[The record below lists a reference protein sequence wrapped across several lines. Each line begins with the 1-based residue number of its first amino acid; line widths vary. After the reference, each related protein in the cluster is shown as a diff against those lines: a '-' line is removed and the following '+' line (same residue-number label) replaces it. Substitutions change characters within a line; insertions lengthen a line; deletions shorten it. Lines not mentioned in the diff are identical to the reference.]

1 MFVRIYQFKPLGS
14 YDKIIKVQQ
23 IIVLKKGAEEM
34 SKIYHIKPKDNRK
47 KQKEPLWKYIFV
59 IAIVIFFL
67 MLRDHRIDL
76 SGLYN
81 FILSTKGILNR

>member
-1 MFVRIYQFKPLGS
+1 
-14 YDKIIKVQQ
+14 
-23 IIVLKKGAEEM
+23 M
-34 SKIYHIKPKDNRK
+34 SKIYHINPKDNRK
-47 KQKEPLWKYIFV
+47 KQKEPLWKYILV

-67 MLRDHRIDL
+67 LLRDHRIDL

>member
-1 MFVRIYQFKPLGS
+1 
-14 YDKIIKVQQ
+14 
-23 IIVLKKGAEEM
+23 M
-34 SKIYHIKPKDNRK
+34 SIIYHIKPKDTRK
-47 KQKEPLWKYIFV
+47 NQKEPLWKYILV

-81 FILSTKGILNR
+81 FILSTKGILSR

>member
-1 MFVRIYQFKPLGS
+1 MSIIYR
-14 YDKIIKVQQ
+14 
-23 IIVLKKGAEEM
+23 
-34 SKIYHIKPKDNRK
+34 IKPKDNRK
-47 KQKEPLWKYIFV
+47 NQKEPLWKYILV

-81 FILSTKGILNR
+81 FILSTKGILSR

>member
-1 MFVRIYQFKPLGS
+1 
-14 YDKIIKVQQ
+14 
-23 IIVLKKGAEEM
+23 M
-34 SKIYHIKPKDNRK
+34 SIIYHIKPKDNRK
-47 KQKEPLWKYIFV
+47 NQKEPLWKYILV

-81 FILSTKGILNR
+81 FILSTRGILSR

>member
-1 MFVRIYQFKPLGS
+1 
-14 YDKIIKVQQ
+14 
-23 IIVLKKGAEEM
+23 M

-81 FILSTKGILNR
+81 FILSTKGY

>member
-1 MFVRIYQFKPLGS
+1 MLKLLQFNKLQS
-14 YDKIIKVQQ
+14 K
-23 IIVLKKGAEEM
+23 KKGAEPM

-47 KQKEPLWKYIFV
+47 KQKEPLWKYILV

-76 SGLYN
+76 SGIYN

>member
-1 MFVRIYQFKPLGS
+1 
-14 YDKIIKVQQ
+14 
-23 IIVLKKGAEEM
+23 M
-34 SKIYHIKPKDNRK
+34 SIIYHIKPKDNRK
-47 KQKEPLWKYIFV
+47 NQKEPLWKYILV

-81 FILSTKGILNR
+81 YILSTKGILSR

>member
-1 MFVRIYQFKPLGS
+1 
-14 YDKIIKVQQ
+14 
-23 IIVLKKGAEEM
+23 M

-47 KQKEPLWKYIFV
+47 KQKEPLWKYLLV

-67 MLRDHRIDL
+67 LLRDHRIDL
-76 SGLYN
+76 SGIYN

>member
-1 MFVRIYQFKPLGS
+1 MFVRFYQFKHIGS
-14 YDKIIKVQQ
+14 YDKIVTVQQ
-23 IIVLKKGAEEM
+23 IIILKRGAEPM

-47 KQKEPLWKYIFV
+47 SKRTTMEIHIGNCNSNF
-59 IAIVIFFL
+59 IL

>member
-1 MFVRIYQFKPLGS
+1 MQVIYVLVLHCFQCL
-14 YDKIIKVQQ
+14 DKE
-23 IIVLKKGAEEM
+23 LKRGAEPM

-47 KQKEPLWKYIFV
+47 KQKEPLWKYILV
-59 IAIVIFFL
+59 IAIVIFIL

>member
-1 MFVRIYQFKPLGS
+1 
-14 YDKIIKVQQ
+14 
-23 IIVLKKGAEEM
+23 M

-47 KQKEPLWKYIFV
+47 KQKEPLWKYILV

-67 MLRDHRIDL
+67 MIRDHRIDL

-81 FILSTKGILNR
+81 FILSTKGILNRWKNDADESNYQVSLLKMIQKDIES

>member
-1 MFVRIYQFKPLGS
+1 MIKLLQFNKLS
-14 YDKIIKVQQ
+14 F
-23 IIVLKKGAEEM
+23 KKRGAEPM

-47 KQKEPLWKYIFV
+47 KQKEPLWKYILV

>member
-1 MFVRIYQFKPLGS
+1 M
-14 YDKIIKVQQ
+14 
-23 IIVLKKGAEEM
+23 LKKGAERM
-34 SKIYHIKPKDNRK
+34 SIIYHIKPKDNRK
-47 KQKEPLWKYIFV
+47 NQKEPLWKYILV

-81 FILSTKGILNR
+81 FILSTKGILSR

>member
-1 MFVRIYQFKPLGS
+1 
-14 YDKIIKVQQ
+14 
-23 IIVLKKGAEEM
+23 M
-34 SKIYHIKPKDNRK
+34 SIIYHIKPKDNRK
-47 KQKEPLWKYIFV
+47 NQKEPLWKYILV

-81 FILSTKGILNR
+81 FILSTKGILSK

>member
-1 MFVRIYQFKPLGS
+1 
-14 YDKIIKVQQ
+14 
-23 IIVLKKGAEEM
+23 M
-34 SKIYHIKPKDNRK
+34 SIIYHIKPKDNRK
-47 KQKEPLWKYIFV
+47 NQKEPLWKYILV

-81 FILSTKGILNR
+81 FILNTKGILSR

>member
-1 MFVRIYQFKPLGS
+1 
-14 YDKIIKVQQ
+14 
-23 IIVLKKGAEEM
+23 M
-34 SKIYHIKPKDNRK
+34 SKIYHIKPKNNQK

-59 IAIVIFFL
+59 IAIVIFLL

-76 SGLYN
+76 SGLFN

>member
-1 MFVRIYQFKPLGS
+1 
-14 YDKIIKVQQ
+14 
-23 IIVLKKGAEEM
+23 M
-34 SKIYHIKPKDNRK
+34 SIIYHIKPKDNLK
-47 KQKEPLWKYIFV
+47 NQKAPLWKYILV

-81 FILSTKGILNR
+81 FILSTKGILSR